1 MTRLDSAID
10 AIETALA
17 DLAKALKERDDMT
30 APPAEQ
36 ASQSP
41 LAEEEL
47 QAMKSELNEAM
58 TLLKA
63 IQDVPNNQEG

>member
-10 AIETALA
+10 AIE
-17 DLAKALKERDDMT
+17 KALVDLTKAVEERVEMT
-30 APPAEQ
+30 PPTQQEGQ
-36 ASQSP
+36 AP

-63 IQDVPNNQEG
+63 IQDVPHNQEG